1 MYVNEN
7 FFETSTGFT
16 VSLADSMHFKQ
27 IMQHRLR
34 GGTPN
39 SSLHVGTEAIPA
51 YLVNYY
57 GAAPTTH
64 GAG

>member
-27 IMQHRLR
+27 IMQPDYAGR
-34 GGTPN
+34 GHTK
-39 SSLHVGTEAIPA
+39 LQFACRH
-51 YLVNYY
+51 
-57 GAAPTTH
+57 
-64 GAG
+64 